1 MIDVRLAFEDD
12 LPAILDIYNEV
23 IANTTAVYDYDPHTY
38 QMRKTWYDAKQKE
51 GYPVFVAVEGHQIVG
66 FSSYGPFRAWA
77 AYQFT
82 VENSVYVAADQRG
95 KGIGRLLMIPVI
107 ESAREKGKHAIV
119 SGIDASNEA
128 SLRLHKSFGFAE
140 VAHFK
145 EVGHKFGQ
153 WLDLKFMQLIL

>member
-1 MIDVRLAFEDD
+1 
-12 LPAILDIYNEV
+12 
-23 IANTTAVYDYDPHTY
+23 
-38 QMRKTWYDAKQKE
+38 
-51 GYPVFVAVEGHQIVG
+51 
-66 FSSYGPFRAWA
+66 
-77 AYQFT
+77 
-82 VENSVYVAADQRG
+82 
-95 KGIGRLLMIPVI
+95 MIPVI